1 MKKKMMELTTQT
13 HKVIETVKATI
24 EAANEKLRRA
34 NANLSQLWVTAK
46 ETLNKMNENEEKIK
60 EIIKSKVKLQE
71 ELKRQLK
78 ENVKGEITE
87 LHSFFIRTSKF
98 GLRLAVLIFFSF
110 LRLNSC

>member
-46 ETLNKMNENEEKIK
+46 ETLNKVNENEEKTK
-60 EIIKSKVKLQE
+60 EIIKS
-71 ELKRQLK
+71 
-78 ENVKGEITE
+78 NVSANICWSSRRLEDV
-87 LHSFFIRTSKF
+87 FNTSS
-98 GLRLAVLIFFSF
+98 A
-110 LRLNSC
+110 